1 MKKKI
6 LVCLF
11 LITLILLGI
20 VLYLNQDKEYRGLKA
35 YGNVDIRE
43 SSLAFEINGKIN
55 ALFFDEGQKV
65 TKGEIL
71 ATLDT
76 KALEHEKNIKL
87 SSCKGLK
94 AQLNLL
100 ENGYRKEEID
110 KAEAEVKALE
120 NEVKLQEKTF
130 ARTDNLYKKDAV
142 SAQTHDSDF
151 FKLNVLKE
159 DLNTA
164 KANLSLLKN
173 GYRQEEIEAQKESYQ
188 TCLNELDYIIYKI
201 KEQSVIKAPYD
212 GKIRTRNLELGDMA
226 SAQTPVFTLSQL
238 NHKFVRCYLTE
249 LQLVKV
255 KTGNKVLIETASGTT
270 ISGNIAV
277 ISDTA
282 MFTPKTV
289 QTEELRPQ
297 LVYEVR
303 IDVADPDE
311 VLRLGQSV
319 SVIFE

>member
-1 MKKKI
+1 
-6 LVCLF
+6 
-11 LITLILLGI
+11 
-20 VLYLNQDKEYRGLKA
+20 
-35 YGNVDIRE
+35 
-43 SSLAFEINGKIN
+43 
-55 ALFFDEGQKV
+55 
-65 TKGEIL
+65 
-71 ATLDT
+71 
-76 KALEHEKNIKL
+76 
-87 SSCKGLK
+87 
-94 AQLNLL
+94 
-100 ENGYRKEEID
+100 
-110 KAEAEVKALE
+110 
-120 NEVKLQEKTF
+120 
-130 ARTDNLYKKDAV
+130 
-142 SAQTHDSDF
+142 
-151 FKLNVLKE
+151 
-159 DLNTA
+159 
-164 KANLSLLKN
+164 
-173 GYRQEEIEAQKESYQ
+173 
-188 TCLNELDYIIYKI
+188 
-201 KEQSVIKAPYD
+201 
-212 GKIRTRNLELGDMA
+212 MA

>member
-110 KAEAEVKALE
+110 KAEAEVNALE

-173 GYRQEEIEAQKESYQ
+173 GYRQEEIDAQKEAYQ

>member
-100 ENGYRKEEID
+100 KNGYRKEEID
-110 KAEAEVKALE
+110 KAEAEVNALE

-142 SAQTHDSDF
+142 SAQTHDRDF

-173 GYRQEEIEAQKESYQ
+173 GYRQEEIEAQKEAYQ

-212 GKIRTRNLELGDMA
+212 GKI
-226 SAQTPVFTLSQL
+226 S
-238 NHKFVRCYLTE
+238 
-249 LQLVKV
+249 
-255 KTGNKVLIETASGTT
+255 
-270 ISGNIAV
+270 
-277 ISDTA
+277 
-282 MFTPKTV
+282 
-289 QTEELRPQ
+289 
-297 LVYEVR
+297 
-303 IDVADPDE
+303 
-311 VLRLGQSV
+311 
-319 SVIFE
+319 SVIWRQLKLRFSPYRSLIINSCAATLRNCSLLK